1 MNERDWEATAR
12 ALQDIC
18 DGTEGLAVWCGVVSL
33 RPNSTGAF
41 LEAHQNKRALRTQ
54 MEEWLRSACFLISL
68 SAASRQLI
76 GPLYQVQV
84 EILTA
89 LNRDELSETVIH
101 LHLNV
106 KYVCP

>member
-41 LEAHQNKRALRTQ
+41 LEAHQNKRVLQTQ
-54 MEEWLRSACFLISL
+54 MEERLRTAVLQVSACFLIWL

-76 GPLYQVQV
+76 GPLYLVQV

-101 LHLNV
+101 LH
-106 KYVCP
+106 